1 MNTGDIIDNHYE
13 LKHQLGRGSFGEV
26 WLATDTYLG
35 LDVALKFYVAMDDN
49 GRQEFRDEYSKA
61 FRLRHNNLLTP
72 SYYGEWNGQPYLVL
86 EYCPASAAAQLG
98 RLDEPTLWR
107 FIADVADGLAYMHS
121 SNPTLVHQD
130 IKPANILQK
139 TDGHYA
145 ITDFGISV
153 SLRSTMLRQSG
164 REAASSVGGSIPYMG
179 PELFGAKPVPIMAS
193 DVWALG
199 VTIYE
204 MATGELPFMAQGGIM
219 QKNGAEV
226 PELGDKWSAQLNY
239 LLKRCL
245 ALNTWERPLASNI
258 LKYATNILD
267 GINPCE
273 LKDGG
278 NVSAS
283 PAYAPTKREVP
294 TAQPMTNQFPNLKF
308 STDVDC
314 QIYIDGT
321 LRGEVVT
328 EQIKMIPL
336 RQGDYIL
343 KFVSLKNSA
352 DSYQTRFSMPNAEKL
367 FDIQLKPIEIDRET
381 KEREIA
387 EKKRQLEEFIE
398 SLQMEEVDGGTFWMG
413 AHSNKI
419 KTGFLKSEPDTSIP
433 NYDSSAEPDEWP
445 VHQVEVSSFFIGK
458 FPVTIKI
465 WQTVMGNNPSRYTT
479 PDLPIVSVSWNDCQ
493 EFIGKLNALTGK
505 HFRLP
510 TEAEWEYAARGG
522 YRSKGYKYAG
532 SDNAD
537 DVAWFE
543 GNSSNER
550 HIVGRKKPNELGL
563 YDMSGN
569 VLEWCQDWYGPYTKE
584 DLQVNP
590 TGPEK
595 GQYRVIRGGCWC
607 YSRMASRVSSRK
619 TMFPGNTSENCGL
632 RLAMSVESN
641 E

>member
-1 MNTGDIIDNHYE
+1 MNPNDIIDNHYE

-98 RLDEPTLWR
+98 KLDEPTLWQ
-107 FIADVADGLAYMHS
+107 FIADVAAGLAYMHS
-121 SNPTLVHQD
+121 SNPTIVHQD

-245 ALNTWERPLASNI
+245 TLNTWERPMASNI
-258 LKYATNILD
+258 LKYATNILE
-267 GINPCE
+267 GTNPCE

-294 TAQPMTNQFPNLKF
+294 TSQPMASQFSNLKF

-314 QIYIDGT
+314 QIFIDDEPMAEAHVGRIT
-321 LRGEVVT
+321 KL
-328 EQIKMIPL
+328 PL
-336 RQGDYIL
+336 RQGEYL
-343 KFVSLKNSA
+343 LRVVSLKNES
-352 DSYQTRFSMPNAEKL
+352 DSYQLEFEMPNADKL
-367 FDIQLKPIEIDRET
+367 LKIELTPIQTERENEELRQREIEQERE
-381 KEREIA
+381 KERLERERVQHEVE
-387 EKKRQLEEFIE
+387 EKKHELEKI
-398 SLQMEEVDGGTFWMG
+398 MEMVFVEGGTFLM
-413 AHSNKI
+413 SDNK
-419 KTGFLKSEPDTSIP
+419 
-433 NYDSSAEPDEWP
+433 N
-445 VHQVEVSSFFIGK
+445 HQVTVNSFFIGK
-458 FPVTIKI
+458 YPVTQGLWNNI
-465 WQTVMGNNPSRYTT
+465 MGENPSHFTLGDNYPVERVTW
-479 PDLPIVSVSWNDCQ
+479 DDCQ
-493 EFIGKLNALTGK
+493 TFISKLNAVTGK
-505 HFRLP
+505 QFRLP
-510 TEAEWEYAARGG
+510 TEAEWEFAAKGG
-522 YRSKGYKYAG
+522 NQSCGYEYAG
-532 SDNAD
+532 SNEIYN
-537 DVAWFE
+537 VAWFD
-543 GNSSNER
+543 GDSLST
-550 HIVGRKKPNELGL
+550 HIIGTKQPNELGI
-563 YDMSGN
+563 YDVCGN
-569 VLEWCQDWYGPYTKE
+569 VWEWCQDWYGDFERKPMI
-584 DLQVNP
+584 NP
-590 TGPEK
+590 KGAVTGMC
-595 GQYRVIRGGCWC
+595 RVLRGGSWNDNAKSCRVTFRN
-607 YSRMASRVSSRK
+607 YSNPSYGLNI
-619 TMFPGNTSENCGL
+619 FGL